1 MTDYVKSTNFA
12 SKDSLPTG
20 NPSKIVKGTEID
32 TEFNNIATA
41 VATKLDKVDGTATAN
56 GVAYYSASKILTS
69 GSALSFDGTY
79 LGIGTSSPGA
89 YLDVTSVAG
98 TTTARFSSGG
108 DAFIQAGASGTATN
122 NFHFGADYTGS
133 FVVYQGNYG
142 AGSERLRINS
152 TGASIAGNFTAGG
165 SVTATGNVT
174 GAKVRATTAGQVDS
188 VEVTDTGT
196 NGANIKLVGNGA
208 TTPNKYVRA
217 QNGLFQI
224 LNSSYSA
231 PILEVTDD
239 GAFRMNSGYGSMGTT
254 YGCRAWVNF
263 NGTGSAGSNQTIRAN
278 GNVATVYK
286 TGTGRYRITFTNSMP
301 DANYAISMPSP
312 SASGSAVA
320 GVDTSYGSQTAAYV
334 DVAVRTA
341 GGTYVDSDNIH
352 VAVFR

>member
-41 VATKLDKVDGTATAN
+41 VATKADINSPALTGTPTAPTAAT
-56 GVAYYSASKILTS
+56 
-69 GSALSFDGTY
+69 GTNTTQ
-79 LGIGTSSPGA
+79 IA
-89 YLDVTSVAG
+89 
-98 TTTARFSSGG
+98 TTAHVKASL
-108 DAFIQAGASGTATN
+108 DALVVPTAQI
-122 NFHFGADYTGS
+122 AD
-133 FVVYQGNYG
+133 N
-142 AGSERLRINS
+142 A
-152 TGASIAGNFTAGG
+152 
-165 SVTATGNVT
+165 VT
-174 GAKVRATTAGQVDS
+174 GAKIANNVVTPAKLSTGAPSWGTSGDVTVADLITTDATEPHVILAVNGSTRVAYLFATASNLGIYDQTNS
-188 VEVTDTGT
+188 KMLFSADT
-196 NGANIKLVGNGA
+196 NANFKI
-208 TTPNKYVRA
+208 
-217 QNGLFQI
+217 
-224 LNSSYSA
+224 
-231 PILEVTDD
+231 
-239 GAFRMNSGYGSMGTT
+239 NSGFGTDATT

-286 TGTGRYRITFTNSMP
+286 TGTGRYRITFANSMP